1 MEPNVMS
8 GGDKGLNIIS
18 GLVAIQRKKEEAVHM
33 AGKKDNALVAV
44 ISDLTQTQAA
54 QITKEIM
61 KAKAKYA
68 PYGNGAIASVLKSN
82 VGSLIQSG
90 IERIGG

>member
-1 MEPNVMS
+1 MKPNVMS
-8 GGDKGLNIIS
+8 GGDKGLNVIA
-18 GLVAIQRKKEEAVHM
+18 GLVAIQRKKEAVHM